1 MWAPKSLNTKSNSH
15 GSSCFV
21 FHKVSHLK
29 HIPLKACFTKLGS
42 YTMKKLKKRREKSQ
56 HISLLFLSHL
66 LIALWKCL
74 FPGWQNW
81 INLQSTFI
89 SLQTHHFFFET
100 TVARRPTDGG
110 DIFST
115 KSNDAAFSQ
124 NGIGAA
130 LRGSPQSFWKLTPSP
145 PSQILP
151 QSQSVSFDMCVYLP
165 LTKCKAEK

>member
-1 MWAPKSLNTKSNSH
+1 MWAPKTFNTKSNSH

-29 HIPLKACFTKLGS
+29 HIPVKACFTKLGS
-42 YTMKKLKKRREKSQ
+42 FTKKKLKKRREKRQLIS
-56 HISLLFLSHL
+56 SLLFLSHL
-66 LIALWKCL
+66 LIAFWKCL
-74 FPGWQNW
+74 FPDWQNW

-100 TVARRPTDGG
+100 AVGRRPTDGG

-124 NGIGAA
+124 NGIGPLSEAHPNPA
-130 LRGSPQSFWKLTPSP
+130 GNPPPYPLLKFCPSHSPCHLT
-145 PSQILP
+145 
-151 QSQSVSFDMCVYLP
+151 CVFIYP
-165 LTKCKAEK
+165 